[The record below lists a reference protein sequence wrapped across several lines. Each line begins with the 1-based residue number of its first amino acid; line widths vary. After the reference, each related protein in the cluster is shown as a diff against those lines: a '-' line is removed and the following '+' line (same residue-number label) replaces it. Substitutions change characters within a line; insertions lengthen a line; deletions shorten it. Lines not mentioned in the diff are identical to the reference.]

1 MKSID
6 ETIKSNRDF
15 STKKYVN
22 DLINE
27 VVESLDNNNTYTTY
41 SVESLNNENLQIVE
55 NNIDM
60 DYRLSQI
67 ELGL

>member
-6 ETIKSNRDF
+6 ETIKSKRDF